1 MASERA
7 RMLREGRRKA
17 QFAKFRLLQL
27 NLVPL
32 VDTFVAIVFFSLT
45 TAVVGELAP
54 VLNGVELP
62 EARVGQAAHQ
72 ELTLGVSSRPGAVL
86 FNGQQVMTPA
96 AAATAQSNIPE
107 QPLVVPQLLAVMRAA
122 ADSIRRANNLAANAQ
137 LGIPLAIQGDR
148 TMRYDLLQRLIQTA
162 RWAGFQRITL
172 QVRRATEA
180 GGAAPTVAM

>member
-7 RMLREGRRKA
+7 RMLRESRRKA
-17 QFAKFRLLQL
+17 QFAKFRLIQL

-45 TAVVGELAP
+45 AAVVGELAP

-62 EARVGQAAHQ
+62 EARVGQPARQ
-72 ELTLGVSSRPGAVL
+72 ELTLGVSSRPGAVV
-86 FNGQQVMTPA
+86 FNGRSVMSPA
-96 AAATAQSNIPE
+96 AAATAISNVPE
-107 QPLVVPQLLAVMRAA
+107 QPLIVPQLLTVMRAA
-122 ADSIRRANNLAANAQ
+122 ADSIRQANGLAATAQ
-137 LGIPLAIQGDR
+137 LGVPLAIQGDR

-172 QVRRATEA
+172 QVRRSTEQ
-180 GGAAPTVAM
+180 GSAPAVSM